1 MTLKTYLLITG
12 TGAFIALAFP
22 WLVVLGFF
30 LLVVPGM
37 ILSLMPTAF
46 LYGVVFG
53 VSRYLLATMLSGMAL
68 NVAAVAMTA
77 AVLMAIPQPVALLTK
92 ARLAG
97 LRQEAVLPPAPI
109 RLEGHI
115 LLRRSFGHDC
125 DGLCVALLKTPGVL
139 SVTLESRIRKPATF
153 RLVDAAAPGE
163 GIKPTGFGLNPEG
176 KGDAADPFAG
186 ARALE
191 AEWNLMLSDRGLKLV
206 AEPARVMP
214 DFTIVIADAPITESK
229 GASARRSKWSL
240 MASIPRRKALEIFD
254 RQGRALLR
262 RELLSAYVPSAPLS
276 ISGNG
281 GIENFRFEWGK
292 QRLGDGKEADEIPV
306 NALLLDHTTIARGVD
321 QAAATER
328 TRAAIMAALADPARP
343 AGDAAFNLA
352 NQWMESLRASKDPL
366 SAEDRGLLVRILE
379 DRRVTSAEGLGRAV
393 PRLADPAEDLR
404 RLAAQRYLDADN
416 PKDARYWLAPFASL
430 PPGTFAATLP
440 EERAVLARAETAMHA
455 GGLIR
460 RQADRGVEAVPDL
473 LRLLRA
479 FSTHDPGKYGYS
491 DLTSA
496 TEAVRDA
503 FRAIGPDAAPA
514 RAEIEVLLA
523 TPGLARRYENNRKG
537 WDVLLVV
544 LGRPVETLDKPEN
557 LSGTVERYRERVAK
571 SAAQPYRQGR
581 D

>member
-12 TGAFIALAFP
+12 SGAFIALAFP
-22 WLVVLGFF
+22 PLVVLGFF
-30 LLVVPGM
+30 LLVVPGV

-46 LYGVVFG
+46 LYGVMFA
-53 VSRYLLATMLSGMAL
+53 VSRYLLAGMLSGMAL
-68 NVAAVAMTA
+68 NVAAVAVTA

-115 LLRRSFGHDC
+115 LLRRSIGHDC
-125 DGLCVALLKTPGVL
+125 DALCVALLKTPGVL

-163 GIKPTGFGLNPEG
+163 SIKPSGFGLSPG
-176 KGDAADPFAG
+176 GRGSADDPFAG

-191 AEWNLMLSDRGLKLV
+191 AEWNLMLSGRGLKLV
-206 AEPARVMP
+206 SEPARVMP
-214 DFTIVIADAPITESK
+214 DMAIHITDGPISDET

-240 MASIPRRKALEIFD
+240 GASTPRRKALEIFD

-262 RELLSAYVPSAPLS
+262 QELLSAYVPSAPLA

-292 QRLGDGKEADEIPV
+292 RRLGDGKESDAIPV
-306 NALLLDHTTIARGVD
+306 DTLLLDHTTIARGVD
-321 QAAATER
+321 QAAAATR
-328 TRAAIMAALADPARP
+328 TRAGIVAALADPARP

-352 NQWMESLRASKDPL
+352 NQWMESLRAAKDPL

-379 DRRVTSAEGLGRAV
+379 DRRVTSAEGLGWAV

-404 RLAAQRYLDADN
+404 RLAARRYLDADD

-430 PPGTFAATLP
+430 SPGAFAAPLP
-440 EERAVLARAETAMHA
+440 EERAVLAAPETAMYA
-455 GGLIR
+455 GALIR

-479 FSTHDPGKYGYS
+479 FSSHDPGKYGYS

-503 FRAIGPDAAPA
+503 FRAIGPAAAPA
-514 RAEIEVLLA
+514 RAEIEALLA
-523 TPGLARRYENNRKG
+523 APGLARRYENNRKS
-537 WDVLLVV
+537 WDVLLVA
-544 LGRPVETLDKPEN
+544 LGRPVDTLDKPEN
-557 LSGTVERYRERVAK
+557 LSGTVERYRESVAK
-571 SAAQPYRQGR
+571 SAAEPYRPGR